1 MSETTDDRSALDLLR
16 SSRITSYGFGLLS
29 LIAGIVLVAWPDR
42 SVVVVARII
51 GVLFIVTGFGQAA
64 EALTTHRKGSYWG
77 LLLLRGLINLGIG
90 IALLFIP
97 EKSTSV
103 VVWLIALDFLITGV
117 LALIVTFI
125 IPKGMGRGSMFV
137 QGAIGVVLALVI
149 WGIGADQVK
158 DIAAVVIGIVLIL
171 LGLLFLAAGW
181 QLSKA
186 AREMDRR

>member
-1 MSETTDDRSALDLLR
+1 MTDTTDDRSALDLLR

-42 SVVVVARII
+42 SVVVVARVI
-51 GVLFIVTGFGQAA
+51 GILFIVSGFGQAA

-103 VVWLIALDFLITGV
+103 VVWLIALDFLITGA

-125 IPKGMGRGSMFV
+125 IPKGMGRGSMFI
-137 QGAIGVVLALVI
+137 QGLIGVVLAFVI

-186 AREMDRR
+186 ARELDRR

>member
-1 MSETTDDRSALDLLR
+1 MSDTTDDRSALDLLR

-42 SVVVVARII
+42 SVVVVARVI
-51 GVLFIVTGFGQAA
+51 GILFIVSGFGQAA

-103 VVWLIALDFLITGV
+103 VVWLIALDFLITGA

-125 IPKGMGRGSMFV
+125 IPKGMGRGSMFF
-137 QGAIGVVLALVI
+137 QGLIGVVLAFVI

-171 LGLLFLAAGW
+171 LGLLFLSAGW

-186 AREMDRR
+186 ARELDRR

>member
-1 MSETTDDRSALDLLR
+1 MTDTTDDRSALDLLR

-29 LIAGIVLVAWPDR
+29 LIAGIVLIVWPDR
-42 SVVVVARII
+42 SVVVVARIVGI
-51 GVLFIVTGFGQAA
+51 LFIVSGFGQAA

-90 IALLFIP
+90 VALLFIP

-103 VVWLIALDFLITGV
+103 IVWLIALNFLITGV
-117 LALIVTFI
+117 LALIVTLI
-125 IPKGMGRGSMFV
+125 LPKGMGRGSMFL
-137 QGAIGVVLALVI
+137 QGLIGVGLAIAIWAIGS
-149 WGIGADQVK
+149 DQVK
-158 DIAAVVIGIVLIL
+158 DLAAVVIGIVLVL

-186 AREMDRR
+186 ARSVERA

>member
-1 MSETTDDRSALDLLR
+1 MSDTTEDRSALDLLR

-90 IALLFIP
+90 VALLFIP
-97 EKSTSV
+97 EKSTNV

-125 IPKGMGRGSMFV
+125 IPKGMGRGSMLI
-137 QGAIGVVLALVI
+137 QGLIGVVLAFVI

-186 AREMDRR
+186 DRELDRR

>member
-1 MSETTDDRSALDLLR
+1 MTATNDDRSALDLLR

-29 LIAGIVLVAWPDR
+29 LIAGILLVAWPDR
-42 SVVVVARII
+42 SVVVVARIVGI
-51 GVLFIVTGFGQAA
+51 LFIVTGFGQAV

-103 VVWLIALDFLITGV
+103 IVWLIALDFLITGV
-117 LALIVTFI
+117 LALLVTVML
-125 IPKGMGRGSMFV
+125 PKGMGRGSFFI
-137 QGAIGVVLALVI
+137 QGLIAIGLAIAI
-149 WGIGADQVK
+149 WAIGADQVK
-158 DIAAVVIGIVLIL
+158 DIAAVVIGIVLIA
-171 LGLLFLAAGW
+171 LGLLFMAAGF

-186 AREMDRR
+186 AREVERA

>member
-1 MSETTDDRSALDLLR
+1 MTATNDDRSALDLLR

-29 LIAGIVLVAWPDR
+29 LIAGIVLVAWPNPVTMNRMPMMRATTTTER
-42 SVVVVARII
+42 S
-51 GVLFIVTGFGQAA
+51 GQAV

-103 VVWLIALDFLITGV
+103 IVWLIALDFLITGV
-117 LALIVTFI
+117 LALLVTVML
-125 IPKGMGRGSMFV
+125 PKGMGRGSFFI
-137 QGAIGVVLALVI
+137 QGLIAIGLAIAI
-149 WGIGADQVK
+149 WAIGADQVK
-158 DIAAVVIGIVLIL
+158 DIAAVVIGIVLIA
-171 LGLLFLAAGW
+171 LGLLFMAAGF

-186 AREMDRR
+186 AREVERA